1 MTEARKSGPQWYAR
15 PLDHAAAA
23 VRSRQ
28 LEALAEPDRLRVLS
42 GVAACADGRA
52 DAAWLAA
59 ALGLE
64 VGEVERHI
72 AVLTA
77 YELLAEVEGRPGSFM
92 PTADTWLR
100 FSRLVAA
107 VERPA
112 HPVASLS
119 LRPEGVGG
127 EVEFPPVLRRITE
140 RLAYRFSSTFSKE
153 TVERYVA
160 DSYRLLAE
168 RARFSEHLPSR
179 TTRFVEDRLNA
190 LAVTGCRDLRGTP
203 EVMFV
208 CVQNADRSDMAAALL
223 RHMAGD
229 EVHVRTAG
237 SRPSGRVD
245 STVVEVLDEIGVRV
259 GAEFPKPLTDEAVR
273 AADFVIT
280 VGCGDA
286 CPIYP
291 GRRYRDW
298 PVADPIG
305 QSVEEVRRIR
315 DDIVAR
321 LTALCHEMGI
331 TVGP

>member
-1 MTEARKSGPQWYAR
+1 MTEARKSGQRWYAT
-15 PLDHAAAA
+15 PLDDPAA
-23 VRSRQ
+23 VLRARQ
-28 LEALAEPDRLRVLS
+28 LDALAEPDRLRVLS
-42 GVAACADGRA
+42 GVAACPDGTA
-52 DAAWLAA
+52 DAASLVAE
-59 ALGLE
+59 LGLE
-64 VGEVERHI
+64 VGEVEGHI
-72 AVLTA
+72 AVLA
-77 YELLAEVEGRPGSFM
+77 AFELLEEVEDRPGSFM
-92 PTADTWLR
+92 ATADTRLR

-112 HPVASLS
+112 NPAANLS

-127 EVEFPPVLRRITE
+127 EVEFPPMLRRITE

-203 EVMFV
+203 EVLFV
-208 CVQNADRSDMAAALL
+208 CVQNADRSQMAAALL
-223 RHMAGD
+223 RHMAGS
-229 EVHVRTAG
+229 EVHVLTAR
-237 SRPSGRVD
+237 SRPSGQVD
-245 STVVEVLDEIGVRV
+245 PTVVEVLDEIGVAV
-259 GAEFPKPLTDEAVR
+259 GAEFPKPLTDEVVR

-280 VGCGDA
+280 MGCGDA

-291 GRRYRDW
+291 GRRYMDW

-305 QSVEEVRRIR
+305 QSVEDVRGIR
-315 DDIVAR
+315 DEIAAR

-331 TVGP
+331 SLGA

>member
-1 MTEARKSGPQWYAR
+1 MTEARKSGPRWYAT
-15 PLDHAAAA
+15 PLDNAAAA
-23 VRSRQ
+23 LRARQ
-28 LEALAEPDRLRVLS
+28 LDALAEPDRLRVLS
-42 GVAACADGRA
+42 GVAACPDGTA
-52 DAAWLAA
+52 DAASLAA
-59 ALGLE
+59 ELGLE
-64 VGEVERHI
+64 VGEVEGHI

-77 YELLAEVEGRPGSFM
+77 FELLEELEDRPGSFIA
-92 PTADTWLR
+92 TADTRLR

-119 LRPEGVGG
+119 VRPEGVGA

-153 TVERYVA
+153 TVERYMA
-160 DSYRLLAE
+160 ESYRLLAE

-190 LAVTGCRDLRGTP
+190 LAVAGDRDLRGTP
-203 EVMFV
+203 EVLFV
-208 CVQNADRSDMAAALL
+208 CVQNADRSQMAAALL
-223 RHMAGD
+223 RQMAGN
-229 EVHVRTAG
+229 EVHVCTAG
-237 SRPSGRVD
+237 SRPPGQVD
-245 STVVEVLDEIGVRV
+245 PTVVEVLDEIGVPV
-259 GAEFPKPLTDEAVR
+259 GAEFPKPLTGEVVR

-280 VGCGDA
+280 MGCGDA

-291 GRRYRDW
+291 GRRYMDW

-305 QSVEEVRRIR
+305 QPVEDVRRIR
-315 DDIVAR
+315 DEIAAR

-331 TVGP
+331 TVGA